1 MTSATMRRPREAL
14 VAVASGGTPRV
25 YRPGCGP
32 LPAPIRVRPVPLMPV
47 HPTTKAREKGTQKR
61 GAVLWSGRVRVIQV
75 VVQPDSS
82 RHTYVWPALGGGCA
96 SRGGVMAPRRTRSG
110 GGSGVVVGR
119 SGVLV
124 GKGQGDPGGGS
135 A

>member
-1 MTSATMRRPREAL
+1 MPGGSSEVAAPAAAASWRRAGR
-14 VAVASGGTPRV
+14 GGE
-25 YRPGCGP
+25 GD
-32 LPAPIRVRPVPLMPV
+32 
-47 HPTTKAREKGTQKR
+47 
-61 GAVLWSGRVRVIQV
+61 AVLWSGEAVFWSGRVRVIQV

-96 SRGGVMAPRRTRSG
+96 GRGGVMAPRRTRSG